1 MNQPVGSGMWPAA
14 LAGSAAFWL
23 ANVVISVTPVAAEY
37 RAGLSISYV
46 PMLAQAVAGGLVL
59 GLAVSHVLHRHFDR
73 IPTRTPVA
81 KSIVVSLFALGAV
94 TVLVEVPGKFLTDT
108 ENPVRYLVIGR
119 RVQPGPVPR
128 PRRGGGRVLPP
139 EQRPRYGQ
147 TPALGMSDKARGPH
161 ATRSPP
167 GLPDRRST
175 CPTSASI
182 T

>member
-108 ENPVRYLVIGR
+108 ENPVRYLVIGAGFNLVR
-119 RVQPGPVPR
+119 F
-128 PRRGGGRVLPP
+128 L
-139 EQRPRYGQ
+139 
-147 TPALGMSDKARGPH
+147 ALGVGVGAFY
-161 ATRSPP
+161 
-167 GLPDRRST
+167 RRS
-175 CPTSASI
+175 SAPGTARPQRSG
-182 T
+182 